1 MKLKTK
7 LIVLGVAFLAA
18 FSFASTTTVSAA
30 KGDIVLDWSVYQ
42 GNYGKYGNAPSKA
55 VIAQVGGTY
64 NGLYVIQSTYRTQ
77 VSSAIAAGKHAHTYI
92 WYQVGGSIPVA
103 KAAMDKFL
111 PMVQTPKGSIV
122 ALDYEAGASGNK
134 QANTNAILYG
144 LRRVKAAGYTP
155 VLYSGKYY
163 LNDHTYY
170 SQINKAFPT
179 SLWIASYPTTRTVTA
194 PNFNYLP
201 SYAGINMWQ
210 FTDAYSTL
218 GLDASVD
225 LTGITDN
232 GYGKSTTSS
241 KGKVTVKPKTSTSAT
256 RAGATANKATKAS
269 ITAGTKAKVNLGARR
284 WANGAAIPRW
294 VRGRTYTVQQVS
306 GNRVLL
312 AGVLSWVDKSNIEI
326 LQTAHQAKTSIA
338 RPSKHVQAV
347 KPSFAKGAKVKVNT
361 SAKRWA
367 NGVAI
372 PSWVHGKTYTVQQV
386 GGTKVLLAGI
396 LSWINKSNVT
406 VTANATSTATANSNR
421 TYTVKYG
428 DSWWS
433 IATAHGMSMYT
444 LASHNGKTIYS
455 MIHPGDRLLIR

>member
-1 MKLKTK
+1 MKLKNKFTA
-7 LIVLGVAFLAA
+7 LLVAILAA
-18 FSFASTTTVSAA
+18 ISFALPTQVRSA

-64 NGLYVIQSTYRTQ
+64 NGLYVVQSTYRTQ

-134 QANTNAILYG
+134 QANTNTIIYG
-144 LRRVKAAGYTP
+144 LQRVKAAGYTP

-194 PNFNYLP
+194 PNFNYFP
-201 SYAGINMWQ
+201 SMDGINMWQ
-210 FTDAYSTL
+210 FTDAYSTP

-232 GYGKSTTSS
+232 GYGRSTTTDT
-241 KGKVTVKPKTSTSAT
+241 GKVIVKPDTKTPATNAGQSANNT
-256 RAGATANKATKAS
+256 HKSSISAGYAV
-269 ITAGTKAKVNLGARR
+269 KVNLSAKRY
-284 WANGAAIPRW
+284 ANGTAIPNW
-294 VRGRTYTVQQVS
+294 VKGRTYKVIQTS
-306 GNRVLL
+306 GNKVLL
-312 AGVLSWVDKSNIEI
+312 GSIMSWVNRSDVEI
-326 LQTAHQAKTSIA
+326 LQTASQARSVLTVDGYWGREVTAALQRHEGTTVDGIISGQIRTNNVRGVQIGRGGSRVIA
-338 RPSKHVQAV
+338 AMQQ
-347 KPSFAKGAKVKVNT
+347 NL
-361 SAKRWA
+361 
-367 NGVAI
+367 GVRVDGYLGPQTIKAM
-372 PSWVHGKTYTVQQV
+372 QRAL
-386 GGTKVLLAGI
+386 GTKHDGVI
-396 LSWINKSNVT
+396 
-406 VTANATSTATANSNR
+406 SNR
-421 TYTVKYG
+421 SRMVIVLQERLNAG
-428 DSWWS
+428 
-433 IATAHGMSMYT
+433 T
-444 LASHNGKTIYS
+444 L
-455 MIHPGDRLLIR
+455 PF